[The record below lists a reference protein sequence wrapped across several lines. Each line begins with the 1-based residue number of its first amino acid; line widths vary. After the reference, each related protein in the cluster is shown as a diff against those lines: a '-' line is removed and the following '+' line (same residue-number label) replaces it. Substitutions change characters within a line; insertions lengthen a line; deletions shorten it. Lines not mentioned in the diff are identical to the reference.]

1 MLSED
6 RLAPGTQREFR
17 SSFSTVSRTH
27 DALSPP
33 VDAAVTLAGGFET
46 LEDLA

>member
-1 MLSED
+1 MLSGNK
-6 RLAPGTQREFR
+6 LPPGTHKGLR